1 MQRFSF
7 SVRLLSCVVLPS
19 VLFTAALAVALW
31 GLWRTQ
37 AEYEGYL
44 EREQAISD
52 ALNGMLARGLAA
64 GQAVRDLALDP
75 SNRPARDGIQASH
88 EQALKLA
95 ADASALAEGS
105 SFAAP
110 LKKIAA
116 LQQAHATLQ
125 REIVQL
131 IRDRPGEVI
140 QAIVDRETPSWAALG
155 GELTRQIHAA
165 GERAAEAQARAQ
177 RASRQA
183 VTLAAVLAAT
193 ATAAAVAL
201 CFVLVSA
208 VRRELGG
215 EPELARRALLRVADG
230 DLRDDGAVNAAP
242 PRSMLGAV
250 QQMRLGLQTLVGRVQ
265 EVTRHV
271 ANATTEIAHG
281 NETLRDRT
289 EQAADNLQ
297 VAALSLRQLTDR
309 IEHGA
314 GVAREASEQAG
325 SANEVATRG
334 GDVVAQ
340 VVSTMEAIS
349 TSSQQVA
356 EIVSVID
363 AIAFQTNILAL
374 NASVE
379 AARAGEEGRGFAVV
393 ADEVRTLAGRSAQA
407 ARQIREL
414 IDHSV
419 AQVQQGAERVQ
430 QAGST
435 MEEIVQA
442 TRRVTEMM
450 AALSQA
456 AAEQVG
462 DIGRVNRSVASLEAM
477 TQGNAGLVDA
487 SAVLS
492 ARLREQAE
500 QLAQIVGAFKLQE
513 AEAAARA

>member
-1 MQRFSF
+1 MRRFSF
-7 SVRLLSCVVLPS
+7 SHRLLSCVVLPS
-19 VLFTAALAVALW
+19 VLFTAALAVAWW

-37 AEYEGYL
+37 TEYEGYL
-44 EREQAISD
+44 AREQAISD

-75 SNRPARDGIQASH
+75 SNRPARAGVQASH
-88 EQALKLA
+88 EQATKLVARASELA
-95 ADASALAEGS
+95 AGS

-110 LKKIAA
+110 LKKISTLQQEHAA
-116 LQQAHATLQ
+116 LQRQ
-125 REIVQL
+125 IVQL

-155 GELTRQIHAA
+155 GELTRQIQAA
-165 GERAAEAQARAQ
+165 GERATEAQARAQ

-183 VTLAAVLAAT
+183 VVLAAVLALT
-193 ATAAAVAL
+193 ALAAAVGL

-208 VRRELGG
+208 LRRELGG
-215 EPELARRALLRVADG
+215 EPEVARRALLRVADG
-230 DLRDDGAVNAAP
+230 DLRDDERAQAAP

-250 QQMRLGLQTLVGRVQ
+250 QQMRLGLHALVGRVHD
-265 EVTRHV
+265 VTQHV
-271 ANATTEIAHG
+271 ARATNEIAHG
-281 NETLRDRT
+281 NQTLSERT

-297 VAALSLRQLTDR
+297 VAALSLRQLTER
-309 IEHGA
+309 IEHAA
-314 GVAREASEQAG
+314 GVARDASEQAG
-325 SANEVATRG
+325 SAKEVASRG

-349 TSSQQVA
+349 GSSQQVA
-356 EIVSVID
+356 DIVSVID

-379 AARAGEEGRGFAVV
+379 AARAGEGGRGFAVV

-414 IDHSV
+414 IEHSV
-419 AQVQQGAERVQ
+419 AQVQQGAQRVQ

-435 MEEIVQA
+435 MAEIVQA

-450 AALSQA
+450 SALSQA
-456 AAEQVG
+456 AAEQAG
-462 DIGRVNRSVASLEAM
+462 DIGRVNRTVASLEAM
-477 TQGNAGLVDA
+477 TQGNAGLVEE

-492 ARLREQAE
+492 AQLREQAE
-500 QLAQIVGAFKLQE
+500 QLAQIVGAFKLR
-513 AEAAARA
+513 ASEAAA